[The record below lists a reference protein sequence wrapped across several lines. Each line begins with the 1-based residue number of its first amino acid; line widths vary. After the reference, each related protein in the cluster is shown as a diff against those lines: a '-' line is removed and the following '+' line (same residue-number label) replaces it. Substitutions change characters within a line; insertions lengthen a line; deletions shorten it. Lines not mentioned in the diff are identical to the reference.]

1 MDNHKAK
8 RYFIITFSSFP
19 QGCGKKDPQKTQR
32 CVEIVPRGGEIADNG
47 AAMATYPQL
56 NGDINS
62 PESRPAKALE
72 TSPHPCGKLKSQ
84 GWAKVADRGKTCG
97 KLLIQGG

>member
-1 MDNHKAK
+1 M
-8 RYFIITFSSFP
+8 R
-19 QGCGKKDPQKTQR
+19 KKDPQKTQR
-32 CVEIVPRGGEIADNG
+32 CVEIIPRGGEIADNG